1 MRGLWIFWMAAAAC
15 SLNASAAD
23 TTSVTPGGIS
33 ISPVRVDLAPGRRAE
48 AVTVTNAGAY
58 RRTIEVEVLRWS
70 QVNGEDR
77 YEPTREVIANPPL
90 FFIAPGAS
98 QTVRVGR
105 PASAKDPSKDE
116 AAYRVYFRET
126 QPPEPSDGNGLKF
139 ALRIGVPVF
148 VRSAAT
154 VRPEMRWTLNRDA
167 EGSLRVRAD
176 NRGAMHARLADVRLK
191 DVAGGEWPLDGFRY
205 VLPGAWQEWV
215 LPADQVPA
223 VMPQTLSALTE
234 TGRTEYGL
242 GASAP

>member
-1 MRGLWIFWMAAAAC
+1 MRGLWLCAMAVAAY

-48 AVTVTNAGAY
+48 ALTVTNTGAH

-77 YEPTREVIANPPL
+77 YEPTREVLANPPL

-105 PASAKDPSKDE
+105 PGSAKDPSKDE
-116 AAYRVYFRET
+116 VAYRVYFRET

-148 VRSAAT
+148 VRPTAAAL
-154 VRPEMRWTLNRDA
+154 PQMHWALNRDA
-167 EGSLRVRAD
+167 EGHLRLRAD
-176 NRGAMHARLADVRLK
+176 NRGAMHVRLADLRLK

-215 LPADQVPA
+215 LTADQAPS
-223 VMPQTLSALTE
+223 VMPQKLSALTE
-234 TGRTEYGL
+234 SGRTEFDL
-242 GASAP
+242 GTSAP